1 MIIDLIQIYDDIYF
15 RTDIDLK
22 QKLVLNSEHIRYEE
36 ESAQSLIKN
45 RRRLLPDTESNCFK

>member
-1 MIIDLIQIYDDIYF
+1 MIIDLIQIYVGIYF

-22 QKLVLNSEHIRYEE
+22 KKLILNNGHIRYEE

-45 RRRLLPDTESNCFK
+45 RR